1 LSLIFINLLACAKSF
16 LKRNQIGCVETA
28 IDRRMKVPPAV
39 MASEQ
44 FLPSCQ
50 HDGERHVSMLPHRRT
65 PPQRDRSISGTPLS
79 RVARAADIADRARF
93 ILENDQYS
101 GRILEIDDGSKEMI
115 TLLAG
120 SPQTRQLPREG
131 MAMFDN
137 QEPWP
142 QVHAVKP
149 L

>member
-1 LSLIFINLLACAKSF
+1 LSLIFINLLAGAESF

-79 RVARAADIADRARF
+79 RVARAADIADPARF

-101 GRILEIDDGSKEMI
+101 GRILEIDDGSEE
-115 TLLAG
+115 TDHSTRGAATNQG
-120 SPQTRQLPREG
+120 TSPRG
-131 MAMFDN
+131 IAMFDN